1 MSDSGL
7 SEGQSIV
14 PAMNNEAPTVVSITD
29 ALGALTPLIGRTPQS
44 DEVDWAATLG
54 QVGNAGVYVVDY
66 SGASE
71 WERHS
76 QGDEIVML
84 LNGATTLFMLI
95 DGEDVP
101 YSLAEMELIVV
112 PDNTWHRFE
121 TPTRSQIL
129 TVTPQPTDHSLVRP
143 TG

>member
-1 MSDSGL
+1 MAV

-14 PAMNNEAPTVVSITD
+14 AAMTKEAPTAVSITD
-29 ALGALTPLIGRTPQS
+29 ALGALTPLIGRTPES
-44 DEVDWAATLG
+44 DEADWAATLG
-54 QVGNAGVYVVDY
+54 QVGNAGIYVVDY

-112 PDNTWHRFE
+112 PENTWHRFE
-121 TPTRSQIL
+121 TPTRSQVM
-129 TVTPQPTDHSLVRP
+129 TVTPQPTDHSRERP
-143 TG
+143 TA